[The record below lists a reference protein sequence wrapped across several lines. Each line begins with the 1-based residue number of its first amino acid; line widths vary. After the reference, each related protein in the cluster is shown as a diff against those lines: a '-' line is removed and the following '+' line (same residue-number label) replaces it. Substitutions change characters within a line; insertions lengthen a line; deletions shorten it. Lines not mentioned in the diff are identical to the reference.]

1 MDTIQVRGA
10 RTHNLKNIDL
20 DIPRDK
26 LVVITGLSGS
36 GKSSLAFDTLYAEG
50 QRRYVESLS
59 TYARQFLSMMEKP
72 DIDHIEGLSPAIS
85 IEQKSTSHNPRSTV
99 GTITEI
105 YDYLRLLFARVGDP
119 RCPTHGV
126 TLKAQT
132 VSQMVDAVLAKPEG
146 SKLMLLAPVVRD
158 RKGEHLH
165 IFEQMRAAGFVRVR
179 VDGIL
184 VDLDDVPAL
193 DKKRKHSIDVVVDRF
208 KVRDDLALRLAESF
222 ETALELTDGLASVA
236 PMEGETG
243 EPLLFSARYA
253 CPECGHAIDELEP
266 RLFSFNNPA
275 GACDSCDGL
284 GVTQYF
290 DESRVVSHPEASLA
304 AGAIR
309 GWDRRNVYYFH
320 ILSSLADHYGFDI
333 DKPFEK
339 LAKKHRDLILYGNK
353 GEEIEF
359 AYINDRG
366 TVFKRRHAFEGVLPN
381 FERRYRET
389 ESQGVREELSKYV
402 STAPCQACNGTRLCT
417 DARHVFVD
425 ERTLPQITHLPVGEA
440 HAYFEDLNLEG
451 RAGEIADK
459 ILKELRARYRF
470 LVDVGLNYLTLDR
483 SAETLSGG
491 EAQRIRLAS
500 QIGAGLVGVMY
511 ILDEPSIGLHQRDNE
526 RLLRTLTHLRDLG
539 NTVLV
544 VEHDE
549 DAIRTADHVIDIG
562 PGAGVHGG
570 EIVAEGPIDSIMAV
584 EASLTG
590 AYMSGKRAIAVPSRR
605 TPVDPKRQLVIE
617 GATGNNLKGV
627 KLELPVG
634 LLTCVTG
641 VSGSGKS
648 TLINGTLYPL
658 AATALNGATTLKPA
672 PHKRLS
678 GLEHFDKCIDIDQS
692 PIGRTPR
699 SNPAT
704 YTGIF
709 TPIRELFAGTQ
720 EARSRGYKPGRFS
733 FNVRGGRCEACQGDG
748 VTKVEM
754 HFLPDIYVPCDV
766 CKGKRYNRETLEIRY
781 KGQNI
786 FEVLDMTVE
795 DALAFFEPVP
805 VIHRKLQTLVDVGLS
820 YIRLGQAA
828 TTLSGGEAQRVKLA
842 KELSKRDTG
851 STLYILDEPTTGLH
865 FEDIRQLLE
874 VLHRLRDGGNT
885 VVIIEHNLDVIKT
898 ADWLIDLGP
907 EGGSGG
913 GEIIAS
919 GTPEAV
925 ADNPASHT
933 GHFLRPLLAD
943 SSSAPKKT
951 PAKTKTAR
959 RSSGK
964 KSKAA

>member
-126 TLKAQT
+126 TLRAQT
-132 VSQMVDAVLAKPEG
+132 VSQMVDAVLAMPEG
-146 SKLMLLAPVVRD
+146 SKLMLLAPVVRN

-165 IFEQMRAAGFVRVR
+165 VFEQMRAAGFIRVR
-179 VDGIL
+179 VNGIV

-193 DKKRKHSIDVVVDRF
+193 DKKKKHRIDVVVDRF
-208 KVRDDLALRLAESF
+208 KVREDLGLRLAESF
-222 ETALELTDGLASVA
+222 ETALELTDGIAAIA
-236 PMEGETG
+236 PMEGDG
-243 EPLLFSARYA
+243 EEVLFSARYS
-253 CPECGHAIDELEP
+253 CPECGHSIDELEP

-275 GACDSCDGL
+275 GACSSCDGL
-284 GVTQYF
+284 GVKQYF
-290 DESRVVSHPEASLA
+290 DEQRIVVHPEASLA
-304 AGAIR
+304 EGAIR

-320 ILSSLADHYGFDI
+320 LLTSLAEHFGFDI

-339 LAKKHRDLILYGNK
+339 LAKKHREVILRGS
-353 GEEIEF
+353 GSEELEF
-359 AYINDRG
+359 AYVNDRG
-366 TVFKRRHAFEGVLPN
+366 TVFKRRHRFEGILPN
-381 FERRYRET
+381 MERRYRET
-389 ESQGVREELSKYV
+389 ESQSVREELAKYV
-402 STAPCQACNGTRLCT
+402 STAPCPDCEGTRLCA
-417 DARHVFVD
+417 DARSVFVD
-425 ERTLPQITHLPVGEA
+425 ERTLPSITHLPVGEA
-440 HAYFEDLNLEG
+440 QDYFDNLELEG
-451 RAGEIADK
+451 RKGEIADK

-526 RLLRTLTHLRDLG
+526 RLLRTLVHLRDLG

-549 DAIRTADHVIDIG
+549 DAIRAADHIIDIG

-570 EIVAEGPIDSIMAV
+570 QVVAQGPYEKIIATKDSM
-584 EASLTG
+584 TG
-590 AYMSGKRAIAVPSRR
+590 DYLSGKRAIAVPASRHQ
-605 TPVDPKRQLVIE
+605 PDPGKQLTIR
-617 GATGNNLKGV
+617 GAKGNNLQDV
-627 KLELPVG
+627 TLELPIGV
-634 LLTCVTG
+634 LTCVTG

-648 TLINGTLYPL
+648 TLINGTLYPI
-658 AATALNGATTLKPA
+658 AATALNGATTLKPE
-672 PHKRLS
+672 PFEEVD
-678 GLEHFDKCIDIDQS
+678 GLEQFDKCIDIDQS

-709 TPIRELFAGTQ
+709 TPVRELFAGTQ

-781 KGQNI
+781 KGKNI
-786 FEVLDMTVE
+786 SEVLEMTVE
-795 DALAFFEPVP
+795 DALEFFEPVP
-805 VIHRKLQTLVDVGLS
+805 AIHRKLQTLMDVGLS
-820 YIRLGQAA
+820 YVRLGQAA
-828 TTLSGGEAQRVKLA
+828 TTLSGGEAQRVKLSR
-842 KELSKRDTG
+842 ELSKRDTG
-851 STLYILDEPTTGLH
+851 KTLYILDEPTTGLH

-874 VLHRLRDGGNT
+874 VVHRLRDGGNT
-885 VVIIEHNLDVIKT
+885 VVVIEHNLDVIKT
-898 ADWLIDLGP
+898 ADWIVDLGP

-913 GEIIAS
+913 GQIIAT
-919 GTPEAV
+919 GTPEDV
-925 ADNPASHT
+925 AKQKASHT
-933 GHFLRPLLAD
+933 GRFLAPMLSTSKKKPDTCKKASKRSTA
-943 SSSAPKKT
+943 SA
-951 PAKTKTAR
+951 
-959 RSSGK
+959 
-964 KSKAA
+964 

>member
-1 MDTIQVRGA
+1 MDTIEVRGA

-132 VSQMVDAVLAKPEG
+132 VTQMVDAVLAMPEG

-165 IFEQMRAAGFVRVR
+165 VFEQMRAAGFIRVR
-179 VDGIL
+179 VDGIV
-184 VDLDDVPAL
+184 VDLDDVPTL
-193 DKKRKHSIDVVVDRF
+193 DKKKKHRIDVVVDRF
-208 KVRDDLALRLAESF
+208 KVRDDLKLRLAESF
-222 ETALELTDGLASVA
+222 ETALELTDGVAAIA
-236 PMEGETG
+236 PMEGNGEET
-243 EPLLFSARYA
+243 LFSARYA
-253 CPECGHAIDELEP
+253 CPSCGHSIDELEP

-275 GACDSCDGL
+275 GACSGCDGL
-284 GVTQYF
+284 GVTQFF
-290 DESRVVSHPEASLA
+290 DENRVVLHAEASLA
-304 AGAIR
+304 EGAIR

-320 ILSSLADHYGFDI
+320 LLRSLSQHFGFDM
-333 DKPFEK
+333 DKPFDK
-339 LAKKHRDLILYGNK
+339 LSQKHRDIILYGS
-353 GEEIEF
+353 GSEEIEF
-359 AYINDRG
+359 SYVNDRG
-366 TVFKRRHAFEGVLPN
+366 TVFKRRHVFEGVIPN
-381 FERRYRET
+381 MDRRYRET
-389 ESQGVREELSKYV
+389 ESSSVRDELAKYV
-402 STAPCQACNGTRLCT
+402 STAACKACEGTRLCE
-417 DARHVFVD
+417 DARNVYVD
-425 ERTLPQITHLPVGEA
+425 GRTLPSITSMPVGDAE
-440 HAYFEDLNLEG
+440 AYFNALELSG
-451 RAGEIADK
+451 RQGEIADK

-470 LVDVGLNYLTLDR
+470 LVDVGLNYLTLNR

-549 DAIRTADHVIDIG
+549 DAIRNADHIIDIG

-570 EIVAEGPIDSIMAV
+570 QVVASGTMQQIIDHPD
-584 EASLTG
+584 SLTG
-590 AYMSGKRAIAVPSRR
+590 AYLSGERSIAVPTKRH
-605 TPVDPKRQLVIE
+605 PVTTKGHIRID
-617 GATGNNLKGV
+617 GARGNNLQNV
-627 KLELPVG
+627 TLELPLG

-658 AATALNGATTLKPA
+658 AATALNGATTLKA
-672 PHKRLS
+672 AAHDS
-678 GLEHFDKCIDIDQS
+678 IDGLEQLDKCIDIDQS

-766 CKGKRYNRETLEIRY
+766 CKGKRYNRETLEI
-781 KGQNI
+781 KFKDLNI
-786 FEVLDMTVE
+786 SEVLNLTVE
-795 DALAFFEPVP
+795 DALSFFDAVP
-805 VIHRKLQTLVDVGLS
+805 AIHRKLQTLMDVGLS

-828 TTLSGGEAQRVKLA
+828 TTLSGGEAQRVKLSR
-842 KELSKRDTG
+842 ELSKRDTG
-851 STLYILDEPTTGLH
+851 NTLYILDEPTTGLH
-865 FEDIRQLLE
+865 FEDIRQLLD

-885 VVIIEHNLDVIKT
+885 MVIIEHNLDVIKT

-913 GEIIAS
+913 GQIIAT
-919 GTPEAV
+919 GTPENV
-925 ADNPASHT
+925 AANKASHT
-933 GHFLRPLLAD
+933 GQFLAPLLP
-943 SSSAPKKT
+943 APKQSKAKKPASSKT
-951 PAKTKTAR
+951 R
-959 RSSGK
+959 
-964 KSKAA
+964 SKAA